1 MPYSIVIRP
10 EAERDISAA
19 SIWYNEQRKG
29 LGHESLDEIA
39 AVMRILAN
47 EPRLSAFYYR
57 EFRRI
62 LLHRFP
68 YKIFYQIKGSRV
80 IVFRVLHAKQAHSIR
95 LR

>member
-10 EAERDISAA
+10 EAERDLSAA

-29 LGHESLDEIA
+29 LGHEFLDEIA

-68 YKIFYQIKGSRV
+68 YKIF
-80 IVFRVLHAKQAHSIR
+80 
-95 LR
+95 